1 MLNRSL
7 EIAAA
12 TGLSAAAVTA
22 TLAHATFNARCTW
35 CGPLVSRGTQE
46 APPRVALTFD
56 DGPWPGTTDRVLD
69 ILAELDVKAAFFVI
83 GRYVERHRE
92 LIGRIDREGHL
103 IGNHTYDHLGLSF
116 LRGAAF
122 WRNQLDRT
130 DAAIERA
137 AGLRPRL
144 YRPPLGMKTWI
155 SSRVARANHTTVTWT
170 RSAKDGLST
179 TSDRILARL
188 VPHSRPGDILLLHD
202 GVSPQ
207 SNRHPSV
214 TAAALPALLRG
225 LRDRGLQPVRLDQL
239 TGLTPYVS
247 SKARIHR
254 SDERANLE
262 PGCVSPVWTEGPD
275 DPL

>member
-1 MLNRSL
+1 MLSRSL

-22 TLAHATFNARCTW
+22 TLAHATFNARCAW
-35 CGPLVSRGTQE
+35 CGPLVSRGTRDGL
-46 APPRVALTFD
+46 PRIALTFD
-56 DGPWPGTTDRVLD
+56 DGPWPGATDRVLD
-69 ILAELDVKAAFFVI
+69 ILADLDVKAAFFVI
-83 GRYVERHRE
+83 GQYVDRHPD
-92 LIGRIDREGHL
+92 LIRRIDREGHL

-122 WRNQLDRT
+122 WRDQLDRT

-137 AGLRPRL
+137 TGLRPRL
-144 YRPPLGMKTWI
+144 YRPPLGMKTPI
-155 SSRVARANHTTVTWT
+155 SSRAAAQSHTTVTWRRT
-170 RSAKDGLST
+170 ARDGLAT

-207 SNRHPSV
+207 SRRDPSV
-214 TAAALPALLRG
+214 TVSALPPLIGG

-239 TGLTPYVS
+239 TGMTPYSS
-247 SKARIHR
+247 SKVMTHR
-254 SDERANLE
+254 PDERLNLE

-275 DPL
+275 EPS